1 MSEIDAYATEFVE
14 VFGLSFPCPELYT
27 LANSSSDT
35 ITPACYAVQHLTP
48 AVAGRRL
55 KDPFAHRRHVAFT
68 VHDDPIQEY
77 FDDSKHWAHTTLII
91 PGGINIEW
99 AGLIHVSIIIFLSF
113 SRLVTLRFTKYNFDD
128 VPGGHTLGF
137 HLSHLRATNRKF
149 TVVST
154 HTPGQRKTYK
164 THAEATAH
172 IYSLA
177 LPADF
182 SGYLEDNRPSWLLYL
197 SPRTL
202 EKNVRVGD
210 LVRVDHSGFYTGGV
224 VLELA
229 PTRCEDAGLRRVLV
243 KGAWKDCEVT
253 KGDGAFFYL
262 LVTPDRCAVTARAIP
277 ARWIIDE
284 HPHDQVD
291 ITFCGTTII
300 TNLSMLLQERPI
312 GP

>member
-1 MSEIDAYATEFVE
+1 VNIGCIQCLLSLEESISSEQA
-14 VFGLSFPCPELYT
+14 SF
-27 LANSSSDT
+27 
-35 ITPACYAVQHLTP
+35 I
-48 AVAGRRL
+48 
-55 KDPFAHRRHVAFT
+55 
-68 VHDDPIQEY
+68 
-77 FDDSKHWAHTTLII
+77 
-91 PGGINIEW
+91 
-99 AGLIHVSIIIFLSF
+99 SF
-113 SRLVTLRFTKYNFDD
+113 SSLVTLRFTKYNFDD

-137 HLSHLRATNRKF
+137 HLSDFCATNRKS
-149 TVVST
+149 TAVST

-164 THAEATAH
+164 THTEAAVH

-177 LPADF
+177 PPANF
-182 SGYLEDNRPSWLLYL
+182 SGYLEDDRPSLLLYL
-197 SPRTL
+197 GLRTL

-210 LVRVDHSGFYTGGV
+210 LVYVDHSGFYAGGV

-229 PTRCEDAGLRRVLV
+229 PMRREDTGLRRVLV

-277 ARWIIDE
+277 VRWIIDE

-300 TNLSMLLQERPI
+300 TDPSAPANQFAAWVIKHVAVEQSAQETRRI
-312 GP
+312 KDEARCRRVAEELRGRQIIRADHSSAVRA